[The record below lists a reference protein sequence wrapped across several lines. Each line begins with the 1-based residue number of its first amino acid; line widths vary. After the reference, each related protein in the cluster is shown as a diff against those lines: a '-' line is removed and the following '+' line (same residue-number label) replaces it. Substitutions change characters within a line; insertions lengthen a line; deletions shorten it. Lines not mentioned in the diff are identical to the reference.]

1 MKKQT
6 SLSLGGLLLAVLAAI
21 FYPQLLEKG
30 GAAPATAP
38 PAQTQRGTDAGIPAQ
53 PPAAAP
59 STIGFTSRAAW
70 QSHFDKHGAEFGR
83 ITADEYLAL
92 AQRLRDAPL
101 SADVLENVR
110 DSDGV
115 ITRFDRK
122 GGGFVAFHRDRTIRT
137 FFRPDDGEAYFR
149 RQAAR

>member
-1 MKKQT
+1 MKKKT

-21 FYPQLLEKG
+21 FYPQLLEAD
-30 GAAPATAP
+30 AAARPAAP
-38 PAQTQRGTDAGIPAQ
+38 PARSQPHAGAEAPGKT
-53 PPAAAP
+53 PAA
-59 STIGFTSRAAW
+59 TIRGIGFTSRGSL

-83 ITADEYLAL
+83 ISIDEYLAL

-115 ITRFDRK
+115 TTRFDRK
-122 GGGFVAFHRDRTIRT
+122 GGGFVAFHDDRTIRT
-137 FFRPDDGEAYFR
+137 FFRPNDGEAYFR
-149 RQAAR
+149 RQGAR